1 MQLTSALFI
10 VFLQLKLQLS
20 DCLLQRSNW
29 ADLSTAGVVT
39 FALKRGSFTSPKV
52 PYSRI
57 DGRSIKDGS
66 LIEYVSAKGSKRLAI
81 VSKRKGENLEVLNN
95 VMIEFLVPVSKV
107 THLINGFHTYDD
119 LIKLTSTI
127 SMYKQDQVLT
137 LWDSTIGQTDNRM
150 NMEFV
155 SQNVFGTTRA
165 IDMFASMKL
174 MKQFGKIF
182 FEEFAPAVQDD
193 DDIEN
198 SPRSEIS
205 YKPLSLAVVQANLK
219 HQEALQVFRSEF
231 TRMMTTQA
239 PKSGDAHS
247 TTEMN
252 KDVVH
257 ILNEYIEGLKQIVAK
272 VHPWVVNGWSTNTI
286 DAEAAVKGV
295 ELLEYLELSP
305 TSKNARKV
313 LEMSGVWN
321 VHTDIER
328 YVMAIRDAFPAEVL
342 EEAKN
347 LLENMENIPDPD
359 GSIRKDLR
367 HLACYAIDSE
377 GAAEVRFLSEY
388 YVVMYECGR
397 DSH

>member
-1 MQLTSALFI
+1 MQLTSALLI
-10 VFLQLKLQLS
+10 LFLQIKLQSTDCFHRRSTRS
-20 DCLLQRSNW
+20 DLTS
-29 ADLSTAGVVT
+29 SGVVRS
-39 FALKRGSFTSPKV
+39 ALKRGSSTSPKV
-52 PYSRI
+52 TASRI

-66 LIEYVSAKGSKRLAI
+66 LIEYVSPKGSKRLAI

-95 VMIEFLVPVSKV
+95 VMVEFLVPVSKV

-119 LIKLTSTI
+119 LMNLTST
-127 SMYKQDQVLT
+127 MNMNKQDQVQN
-137 LWDSTIGQTDNRM
+137 LWDSAIKQADNSL
-150 NMEFV
+150 NMELV
-155 SQNVFGTTRA
+155 CQSTFGTTRA

-182 FEEFAPAVQDD
+182 FEECVTVTQLDD
-193 DDIEN
+193 DKEN
-198 SPRSEIS
+198 SPRSETF
-205 YKPLSLAVVQANLK
+205 YKPLPREVVEGNLK
-219 HQEALQVFRSEF
+219 HQEALQLFRSEF
-231 TRMMTTQA
+231 NRMMTTQA
-239 PKSGDAHS
+239 PKSGDAYS
-247 TTEMN
+247 ATEMN

-257 ILNEYIEGLKQIVAK
+257 ILIEYIEGLKQIVAK

-286 DAEAAVKGV
+286 DAKATVKGI

-313 LEMSGVWN
+313 LELSGVWN
-321 VHTDIER
+321 VHTNVEM

-359 GSIRKDLR
+359 VDIRKDLR

-377 GAAEVRFLSEY
+377 GAAEVLEL
-388 YVVMYECGR
+388 EIEL
-397 DSH
+397 